1 MFLNVKCK
9 MSLCS
14 ALIQCHIDY
23 AASAWYAGI
32 SKPLKQRLQVCQN
45 KVVRFILDTSPM
57 QTVNYNVLISLDL
70 LNIDDRVRQLCL
82 NHVFNIYH
90 GKAPSYLL
98 TNFTLRSISS
108 VRSTRSAVNN
118 DFTISRIKG
127 CEEGTFYYNS
137 IKDWN
142 DLPLD
147 MKTTKC
153 KDTFKKRV
161 KEFL

>member
-1 MFLNVKCK
+1 MPPF
-9 MSLCS
+9 STFS
-14 ALIQCHIDY
+14 TLI
-23 AASAWYAGI
+23 
-32 SKPLKQRLQVCQN
+32 
-45 KVVRFILDTSPM
+45 
-57 QTVNYNVLISLDL
+57 
-70 LNIDDRVRQLCL
+70 
-82 NHVFNIYH
+82 NIYH
-90 GKAPSYLL
+90 GKAPSNLL

-127 CEEGTFYYNS
+127 CEVGTFYYNSIS